1 MQLTYRG
8 IQYSRH
14 QQAPQTTS
22 TELIGTF
29 LGARYRI
36 RAAVGIAPKRSAQ
49 PLSYR
54 MIKYSA

>member
-8 IQYSRH
+8 IRYSRT
-14 QQAPQTTS
+14 QSTLQSLPTEQT
-22 TELIGTF
+22 GTF
-29 LGARYRI
+29 LGARYQI
-36 RAAVGIAPKRSAQ
+36 KSTVGVAPKRSAQ